1 MKTERPYCNAPWLG
15 LFFEGTRGCA
25 PCCEWKGE
33 VFPGTTTEYRKSD
46 YLKDFKNLMYSDKM
60 HPNCIECETNEKVNS
75 AIGSTRKFYNS
86 YDLESLCAGEEV
98 CPDSNCNSPD
108 GITKIVKL
116 DFRAGNKCNMMC
128 RMCGPQASSLIE
140 EEAIIFVHDGV
151 RCLVSQQLIH
161 HCYNAAIEF
170 GSAIPV
176 IGSADS
182 LRIIKGENNE
192 ILDRDTVRLV
202 QTPQTFHSKILLPA
216 FNIDFKEKFTDE
228 ATVVEAFGLKV
239 HLVEGEETNIKI
251 TNPIDLLIAEKIVS
265 E

>member
-1 MKTERPYCNAPWLG
+1 MEQMETNKL
-15 LFFEGTRGCA
+15 TRGVELSKIA
-25 PCCEWKGE
+25 VIVAGGFGVRMNTAIPKQFLLLKGKPILYYTIKTFLQAFNDVQIILVLPE
-33 VFPGTTTEYRKSD
+33 ESIAAGQEIIDAFFD
-46 YLKDFKNLMYSDKM
+46 YERIKITSGGRTRFHSVQNGLK
-60 HPNCIECETNEKVNS
+60 
-75 AIGSTRKFYNS
+75 
-86 YDLESLCAGEEV
+86 
-98 CPDSNCNSPD
+98 
-108 GITKIVKL
+108 
-116 DFRAGNKCNMMC
+116 
-128 RMCGPQASSLIE
+128 LIE

-176 IGSADS
+176 IHSTDS
-182 LRIIKGENNE
+182 LRIIKEEYNE
-192 ILDRDTVRLV
+192 TLDRNTVRLV

-251 TNPIDLLIAEKIVS
+251 TKPIDLLIAEKIVS